1 MNKSAVELNIEFLPV
16 ETLAKARHFGDGDLS
31 KAISFL
37 LSEGLLNLH
46 NGFTK
51 PMEAK

>member
-1 MNKSAVELNIEFLPV
+1 MSKSAVELNIGFLPV

-37 LSEGLLNLH
+37 LLEGLRNRPQ
-46 NGFTK
+46 GFK
-51 PMEAK
+51 EPKEAK